1 MIVRLTTPLS
11 PTILFLCTGNAARS
25 VMAGA
30 ALLALA
36 PDMAVETA
44 GTLTIE
50 GQPMSFRT
58 RAALDA
64 VGLEVSRHRSRQV
77 TAAHLDVAT
86 LIVGLAPEHVNYVRR
101 QHPGASSRT
110 GTLKRLARD
119 LPRRGPLAP
128 RVASLGLAAVS
139 LESWEEV
146 PDPAGGEVADFTAC
160 AQQIVALVEAL
171 AARLG

>member
-1 MIVRLTTPLS
+1 
-11 PTILFLCTGNAARS
+11 
-25 VMAGA
+25 MAGA
-30 ALLALA
+30 ALLARA
-36 PDMAVETA
+36 PDIVVETA

-64 VGLEVSRHRSRQV
+64 VGLQVGQHRSRQV

-86 LIVGLAPEHVNYVRR
+86 LIVGLAPEHVDYVRR
-101 QHPGASSRT
+101 QHPSASPRT
-110 GTLKRLARD
+110 ATLKRLARH
-119 LPRRGPLAP
+119 LPLDGALPQ
-128 RVASLGLAAVS
+128 RVASLDLGTVS

-146 PDPAGGEVADFTAC
+146 PDPAGGEVDDFAAC
-160 AQQIVALVEAL
+160 AREIVTLVEAF